1 MPPSSRMSKQEEILC
16 AIKTLSDRMDAAG
29 IVTTTTMETRL
40 DAQDKLTSLEA
51 EGRINPITARLDSID
66 TSVRGIKDEV
76 KGVKDQLT
84 ILNGT
89 VRRHDT
95 ELVVINTFCE
105 DQVQPALIKLTDLR
119 IEFSKWAVGGA
130 GLGTIL
136 LLGISIFR
144 ALGWM

>member
-1 MPPSSRMSKQEEILC
+1 
-16 AIKTLSDRMDAAG
+16 MDAAG

-40 DAQDKLTSLEA
+40 EV
-51 EGRINPITARLDSID
+51 EGCINPVTARLDSID
-66 TSVRGIKDEV
+66 TSVRGIRDEV

-95 ELVVINTFCE
+95 ELAVINTFCK
-105 DQVQPALIKLTDLR
+105 DQVQPALIKLTELR
-119 IEFSKWAVGGA
+119 IEFGKWAVGGA
-130 GLGTIL
+130 GLGTVIL
-136 LLGISIFR
+136 AGIALFR